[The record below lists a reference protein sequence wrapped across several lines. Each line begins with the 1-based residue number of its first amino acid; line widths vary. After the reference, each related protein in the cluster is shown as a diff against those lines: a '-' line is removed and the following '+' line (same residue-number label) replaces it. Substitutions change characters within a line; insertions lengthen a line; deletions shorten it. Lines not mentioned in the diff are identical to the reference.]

1 MSDREHPELQQ
12 SLSRLQRSYDL
23 LNEAASIA
31 RIGCFEWEID
41 GDRSVWSREMY
52 EILGLDPQELGDDIT
67 AAVVFDMIHPDDVDQ
82 VRENHL
88 RGLPENRSIPS
99 ECRVIRPD
107 KSVVTLFASGKV
119 EMDDSGKQVRLL
131 GTLQDITERKP
142 AEESLRRAMN
152 STGR

>member
-1 MSDREHPELQQ
+1 
-12 SLSRLQRSYDL
+12 
-23 LNEAASIA
+23 
-31 RIGCFEWEID
+31 
-41 GDRSVWSREMY
+41 
-52 EILGLDPQELGDDIT
+52 T

-119 EMDDSGKQVRLL
+119 EMDDSGKPVRLL
-131 GTLQDITERKP
+131 GTLQDITERKQ